1 MKWILLLLLLF
12 ITSCTFDPYYE
23 LDPYYVIDASG
34 IDFILEEPQ
43 EQFAKADYYLIQAR
57 MGHSYSKACKEYKK
71 ITTNNKE
78 EQAIIYETLAS
89 LNCNNKREYYLEQA
103 INTWDVEWRI
113 ELLTGILLNNPK
125 IRFNTTEI
133 QPTIDFSNATTI
145 TIGKT
150 SINTNNQ
157 ILVTQVDRVYRD
169 WLGGQLQNPFEGEIL
184 TTFSERLTYSKDE
197 LRADIGWHEGG
208 RIKDFNLEPITATGT
223 IIAKHNNTWYAP
235 DEKGIFQFEV
245 PLDKVSYPTTRFL
258 TKDIAVIID
267 THGINMIVD
276 QAIRNNATL
285 VIGCGDHPGKAKA
298 AVYLSQHNINV
309 ISFTDLYTYK
319 TLGTPNI
326 LGSPV
331 WEDNIIGNAPLNIT
345 KNQKIIVTNATIN
358 NTYAIWYYQTPALYF
373 QEIDKTFP
381 LKIIEVNL
389 NQFNQTE
396 IIYEKARETN
406 TSLVATRIFNYYDY
420 NQARTW
426 MYENNE
432 NKIILFHST
441 AYPYAIALMEEFRG
455 RISFDDPNPIPNYN
469 PF

>member
-1 MKWILLLLLLF
+1 MQRIILLLLLLF
-12 ITSCTFDPYYE
+12 LVSCSYDPNYD
-23 LDPYYVIDASG
+23 LDPYFVLDAAG
-34 IDFILEEPQ
+34 LDYYMEEPTDT
-43 EQFAKADYYLIQAR
+43 FAKADSYLIEAR
-57 MGHSYSKACKEYKK
+57 MSSSYSKACKEYNK
-71 ITTNNKE
+71 IKPNSNE

-89 LNCNNKREYYLEQA
+89 LNCNNKRDEYLQKA
-103 INTWDVEWRI
+103 IDTWDVIWRKEI
-113 ELLTGILLNNPK
+113 LNGILINNT
-125 IRFNTTEI
+125 ILQFNTTEI
-133 QPTIDFSNATTI
+133 QPNLDLSNTNQI

-150 SINTNNQ
+150 TIDTTNTT
-157 ILVTQVDRVYRD
+157 LVTQVDRVYRD
-169 WLGGQLQNPFEGEIL
+169 WLGGQLQNPFEGNVL

-208 RIKDFNLEPITATGT
+208 RIKDLNLQPITATGT
-223 IIAKHNNTWYAP
+223 IIAKYNNTWYAP
-235 DEKGIFQFEV
+235 DEKGVFQFEV

-258 TKDIAVIID
+258 TKDIAMIID
-267 THGINMIVD
+267 THGINMLVD

-298 AVYLSQHNINV
+298 ALYLASKNISI

-319 TLGTPNI
+319 TLGHNANI

-331 WEDNIIGNAPLNIT
+331 WEDNIIGNAPINIT
-345 KNQKIIVTNATIN
+345 KNQKIIVTNVTIT
-358 NTYAIWYYQTPALYF
+358 TYAIWYYQTPMLYF
-373 QEIDKTFP
+373 QEINKTFP
-381 LKIIEVNL
+381 LEIIEVNL

-441 AYPYAIALMEEFRG
+441 AYPYSIALMKEFKG
-455 RISFDDPNPIPNYN
+455 RISFDDPNPIIL
-469 PF
+469 